1 MENYLMRKTVFSV
14 LVLVLVAGC
23 AWTPNVN
30 ILGTLQ
36 PTPSDAGN
44 YITILTPLDDDVLV
58 ADSMIVAGRVNAL
71 DTRFDWR
78 IERSGEIVKTGT
90 VDASVSSPEVG
101 VFVLDLRPLNL
112 PPGQY
117 TLFIEQKHKISNQ
130 VKLRDSVEF
139 QIN

>member
-1 MENYLMRKTVFSV
+1 MQKIV
-14 LVLVLVAGC
+14 LYAATLALVSGC

-44 YITILTPLDDDVLV
+44 YITILTPVDDDVLV

-71 DTRFDWR
+71 DTKFEWR
-78 IERSGEIVKTGT
+78 IEQSDVVVKSGYVE
-90 VDASVSSPEVG
+90 ASVSSPEVG
-101 VFVLDLRPLNL
+101 VFTLDLRQLNL
-112 PPGQY
+112 SPGIY
-117 TLFIEQKHKISNQ
+117 TLVIEQKHKISNQ

-139 QIN
+139 KIN

>member
-1 MENYLMRKTVFSV
+1 MQKIAVSA
-14 LVLVLVAGC
+14 LVLTLLTGC

-44 YITILTPLDDDVLV
+44 YITILTPIDDDVLV

-71 DTRFDWR
+71 NTTFQWR
-78 IERSGEIVKTGT
+78 IEQSGEVVKTGT

-101 VFVLDLRPLNL
+101 VFILDLRPLKL
-112 PPGQY
+112 APGTY
-117 TLFIEQKHKISNQ
+117 ILFIEQKHTISNQ
-130 VKLRDSVEF
+130 VKLQDKVEF

>member
-1 MENYLMRKTVFSV
+1 MQKIAVSA
-14 LVLVLVAGC
+14 LVLTLLTGC

-44 YITILTPLDDDVLV
+44 YITILTPIDDDVLV

-71 DTRFDWR
+71 NTKFQWR
-78 IERSGEIVKTGT
+78 IEQSGEVVKTGT

-101 VFVLDLRPLNL
+101 VFILDLRPLKL
-112 PPGQY
+112 APGTY
-117 TLFIEQKHKISNQ
+117 ILFIEQKHTISNQ
-130 VKLRDSVEF
+130 VKLQDKVEF